1 MGALT
6 HGAKLVC
13 FNLFFNFHLNMMNLC
28 LPNIFTGFTNKYI
41 GYAFTSIV
49 KYFKVLF

>member
-28 LPNIFTGFTNKYI
+28 LFQIFLLVLQINILDMHS
-41 GYAFTSIV
+41 A
-49 KYFKVLF
+49 LL